1 MIHLD
6 RRTVLAQLLA
16 AAAGVPLALGE
27 TRLTATPEQTAGPF
41 YPDEKPLDRDADLTR
56 ISGRRAPAAGQIVYL
71 SGRILDVFGRPV
83 EGARVEIWQA
93 NAHGRYVHPWD
104 NSRRPLD
111 PNFQGFGLQTTDAQG
126 RYRFKTVK
134 PGAYDSRPPHI
145 HVGIA
150 GGADELTTQI
160 YFPGEPLN
168 DRDGIFR
175 STRDRES
182 LIARIVPP
190 REAVEDGALVLQWD
204 AVIR

>member
-6 RRTVLAQLLA
+6 RRTVLAQLMA
-16 AAAGVPLALGE
+16 AAAGVPLALAE
-27 TRLTATPEQTAGPF
+27 TRLTATPGQTAGPF
-41 YPDEKPLDRDADLTR
+41 YPDEKPLDRDADLTQMR
-56 ISGRRAPAAGQIVYL
+56 GHRALAAGQVVYL
-71 SGRILDVFGRPV
+71 SGRILDMQGRPV

-93 NAHGRYVHPWD
+93 NTHGRYVHPWD

-150 GGADELTTQI
+150 GGKAELTTQI

-168 DRDGIFR
+168 ERDGLFR
-175 STRDRES
+175 STPGRES
-182 LIARIVPP
+182 LIAKVGEP
-190 REAVEDGALVLQWD
+190 RETVEDGALVLQWD

>member
-1 MIHLD
+1 MNHPD
-6 RRTVLAQLLA
+6 RRAVLAQLVA
-16 AAAGVPLALGE
+16 AAVGVPLALGE
-27 TRLTATPEQTAGPF
+27 TRLTVTPRQTAGPF
-41 YPDEKPLDRDADLTR
+41 YPDEKPLDRDADLTLLR
-56 ISGRRAPAAGQIVYL
+56 GRRTVAAGQILYL
-71 SGRILDVFGRPV
+71 SGRILDTQGRPV

-93 NAHGRYVHPWD
+93 NAHGRYAHPWD

-111 PNFQGFGLQTTDAQG
+111 PNFQGFGVQTTDAQG

-150 GGADELTTQI
+150 GGRDELTTQI

-175 STRDRES
+175 ATPGRES
-182 LIARIVPP
+182 LIAKLVEP
-190 REAVEDGALVLQWD
+190 REAVEDGALVLLWD